1 MEVRGAVGAGTSSK
15 AHTLIAA
22 GADLR
27 SLIRGLATAHV
38 TATRNSACFKS
49 LRSAAT
55 MDWQPRRAAGADERE
70 KRVKAASDAARDRAR
85 AAARKAKE
93 AEAAARKARADLEQQ
108 DNEWRATRAAE
119 IRAADI
125 RPRVTP
131 VTSAKSRTASRQPSA
146 KSRSASSAASAAST
160 RPPSA
165 AASAAATPPSDPP
178 SPTDPAP
185 SPTDP
190 APSPTEPA
198 PSPTE
203 PAPSWR
209 RAASDAGQSV
219 LQELKNMGEE
229 LREEEQQTG
238 GGIAQ
243 LKQQVA
249 ERQRKARAAA
259 KALRDGDVT
268 VSAEARIVDRGLFAW
283 NPPSAVAAL
292 VSSLD

>member
-1 MEVRGAVGAGTSSK
+1 
-15 AHTLIAA
+15 
-22 GADLR
+22 
-27 SLIRGLATAHV
+27 
-38 TATRNSACFKS
+38 
-49 LRSAAT
+49 
-55 MDWQPRRAAGADERE
+55 MDWQPKRAAGADERE

-93 AEAAARKARADLEQQ
+93 AEAAARKAVRADLEQQ
-108 DNEWRATRAAE
+108 DSEWRATRAAE

-165 AASAAATPPSDPP
+165 AGSAAAAPPSDPP
-178 SPTDPAP
+178 T
-185 SPTDP
+185 PTDP

-283 NPPSAVAAL
+283 KPPSAVAAM

>member
-1 MEVRGAVGAGTSSK
+1 
-15 AHTLIAA
+15 
-22 GADLR
+22 
-27 SLIRGLATAHV
+27 
-38 TATRNSACFKS
+38 
-49 LRSAAT
+49 

-93 AEAAARKARADLEQQ
+93 AEAAARKAVRADLEQQ

-131 VTSAKSRTASRQPSA
+131 VTSAKSTASRQPSA

-160 RPPSA
+160 RPPST
-165 AASAAATPPSDPP
+165 AASAAAATPLDPP
-178 SPTDPAP
+178 SPTEPAL
-185 SPTDP
+185 
-190 APSPTEPA
+190 SPTEPA

-283 NPPSAVAAL
+283 KPPSAVAAL